1 MSFTN
6 EIIEKITELDDK
18 QGQCRFILFRV
29 QEGQSGGSATVGTL
43 KEILHTLSDEL
54 KKRLVDFV
62 TKAIDCGRQ
71 TLENVLWKIEE
82 CVSTVLTATIDFLSD
97 VLDLV
102 GIEN

>member
-1 MSFTN
+1 MSSIN
-6 EIIEKITELDDK
+6 EIIENIIE
-18 QGQCRFILFRV
+18 ILFRV